1 MTLTSPLSPW
11 AKMRSITV
19 SWILVLA
26 SCLVIQY
33 GFLNDSFENAY
44 PRLSSHACSS
54 VMPVPPDSDSLSSSW
69 SAFHVVSRLICVSP
83 LFSFLNTTHVANVCL
98 PTWHVNSKACP
109 RNRDRT
115 GVKPNEPQS
124 WLVNATFYCKTSH
137 MLGLDDGGQ
146 TSWSLGTRQVQRNIK
161 LYLPRL
167 TVKYLYSKKLSLG
180 SSARCGHLR

>member
-19 SWILVLA
+19 SWILIQA

-33 GFLNDSFENAY
+33 GFLNDSFESVH
-44 PRLSSHACSS
+44 PRLSSHAYSS
-54 VMPVPPDSDSLSSSW
+54 VRPVPPDSDPLLSSSW

-83 LFSFLNTTHVANVCL
+83 LFSSLNTTHVADVCL

-115 GVKPNEPQS
+115 GVKANKPQS
-124 WLVNATFYCKTSH
+124 RLVNAIFYCKNSH
-137 MLGLDDGGQ
+137 ILGLDDGVRLRGP
-146 TSWSLGTRQVQRNIK
+146 WVQGKFKEI
-161 LYLPRL
+161 
-167 TVKYLYSKKLSLG
+167 
-180 SSARCGHLR
+180 